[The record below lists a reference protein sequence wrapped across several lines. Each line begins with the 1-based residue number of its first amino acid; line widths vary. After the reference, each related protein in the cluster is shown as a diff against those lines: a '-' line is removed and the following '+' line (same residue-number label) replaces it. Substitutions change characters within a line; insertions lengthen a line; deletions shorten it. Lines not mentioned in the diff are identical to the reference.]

1 MEVGLNLS
9 LSTPLRF
16 PVRIR
21 VLDGVPK
28 ILAGGIPVTPLNL
41 VLVQRQRE
49 KGSTQASL
57 DTYARAARL
66 YVEFCAHRHR
76 SLIQIS
82 NEEFIWFENALLG
95 HPFPNSDGKLIRL
108 DGERGRRTADLML
121 TLLYSLA
128 VDMMERYDVSFD
140 WLRYRGVPY
149 YPTDPLYSTKRSARS
164 NASGFRRTH
173 SIRWTPRK
181 IIGLPDDQ
189 FILLLRAAWDRWGNQ
204 IADGDAAYADQP
216 EAQRGALFYRNLA
229 MLMVLRYTGIR
240 RSEVVQGATGQTI
253 HHRMLLCFQPGSTP
267 ASRTV
272 HCSLQKRTFGP
283 GTR

>member
-21 VLDGVPK
+21 MLDSVPK
-28 ILAGGIPVTPLNL
+28 ILAGGVPVTPFNL
-41 VLVQRQRE
+41 VLLQRQRE

-57 DTYARAARL
+57 DTYARAVRL

-82 NEEFIWFENALLG
+82 NEEFIWFKNALLG
-95 HPFPNSDGKLIRL
+95 HPFPNSDGKLVRL

-121 TLLYSLA
+121 TLLYSLT
-128 VDMMERYDVSFD
+128 VDVMERYDVSFD
-140 WLRYRGVPY
+140 WLRYRGVLH
-149 YPTDPLYSTKRSARS
+149 YPTDPLYSTKGPARS

-181 IIGLPDDQ
+181 IMGLPDDQ
-189 FILLLRAAWDRWGNQ
+189 FIQLLRAA
-204 IADGDAAYADQP
+204 
-216 EAQRGALFYRNLA
+216 
-229 MLMVLRYTGIR
+229 
-240 RSEVVQGATGQTI
+240 
-253 HHRMLLCFQPGSTP
+253 
-267 ASRTV
+267 
-272 HCSLQKRTFGP
+272 
-283 GTR
+283 